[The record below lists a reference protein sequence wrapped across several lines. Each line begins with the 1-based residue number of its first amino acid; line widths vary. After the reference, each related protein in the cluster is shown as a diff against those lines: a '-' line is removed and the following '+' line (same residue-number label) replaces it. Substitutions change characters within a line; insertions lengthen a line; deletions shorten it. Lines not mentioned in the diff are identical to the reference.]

1 MLIGIYLIYDGKVE
15 FVVLGFVIE
24 VFEFWVIE
32 KLSIIEEELVYKIIC
47 LWIIED
53 VFLIIEYIWMFVVL
67 ILNLIMKELKV
78 FIY

>member
-24 VFEFWVIE
+24 VFEFCVIE